1 MAQQPLFPRNPKDDP
16 RQEAA
21 RKAALARGPVR
32 MMARAE
38 ALVRVIVRLYL
49 GLLVAALPWL
59 GIWAENNLW
68 TYSPVLVALAGN
80 GFVRGLVSGLG
91 LLNLWLAVVDART
104 ARELF

>member
-1 MAQQPLFPRNPKDDP
+1 MAQQPLFPRNSEDP

-38 ALVRVIVRLYL
+38 ALVRVVVRLYL

-59 GIWAENNLW
+59 GVWAENNLW
-68 TYSPVLVALAGN
+68 TYSPALFGLAGN
-80 GFVRGLVSGLG
+80 GFFRGLVSGLG
-91 LLNLWLAVVDART
+91 LLNIWLAVADARS

>member
-1 MAQQPLFPRNPKDDP
+1 MAQQPLFPPNPKDDP
-16 RQEAA
+16 RQ
-21 RKAALARGPVR
+21 
-32 MMARAE
+32 RAE

-49 GLLVAALPWL
+49 GLLVAALPGL

-68 TYSPVLVALAGN
+68 TYSPVLVTLAGN

-91 LLNLWLAVVDART
+91 LLNLWLAVIDART